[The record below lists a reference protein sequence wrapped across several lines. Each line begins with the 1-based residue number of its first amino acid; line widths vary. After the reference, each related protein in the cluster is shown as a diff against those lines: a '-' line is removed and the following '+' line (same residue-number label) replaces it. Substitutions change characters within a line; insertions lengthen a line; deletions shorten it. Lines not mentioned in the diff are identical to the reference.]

1 MTLEIHPV
9 ARRESLVV
17 QELPDELLIYDLKN
31 EKAFC
36 LNKTSALVW
45 QECGGRKTVT
55 EISRTVGEKLN
66 KNVDQEIVWLALD
79 ELKKNDLLANGQRIE
94 ITFGGISRREA
105 IKKAG
110 FASLIAL
117 PLISALVAPTAAM
130 AASGAAVACVNPAG
144 LAAGQ
149 RVRNGNFLVCT
160 DDCSAAAIGAR
171 CCNGSATADPG
182 NCQPGRTTCTCN

>member
-1 MTLEIHPV
+1 MLLKKHPV
-9 ARRESLVV
+9 ARQDDLVM
-17 QELPDELLIYDLKN
+17 QELQDELLIYDLKIG
-31 EKAFC
+31 KAFC

-45 QECGGRKTVT
+45 AECDGAKTVD
-55 EISRTVGEKLN
+55 EISISISRKL
-66 KNVDQEIVWLALD
+66 KKSFGKEIVRVALD
-79 ELKKNDLLANGQRIE
+79 DLKKNDLLANGQDVDVN
-94 ITFGGISRREA
+94 FGGIHRREV

-110 FASLIAL
+110 ITSMIAL
-117 PLISALVAPTAAM
+117 PVISSLVVPTAAM
-130 AASGAAVACVNPAG
+130 AASGAAVACVNPG
-144 LAAGQ
+144 GTAAGQ